1 MSKLSVRDADL
12 KNKKVLMRADFNVPI
27 DESGKIT
34 NDKRIQA
41 AVPTIKYILAQTGAS
56 LVLMSHMGRPKG
68 KVVASMSLEPV
79 AKRLS
84 EILGI
89 SVKFAA
95 DCVGT
100 EVQKTAASLKAGD
113 VLLLENLRFHPEEE
127 KNDDAFAKQL
137 ASPGEIF
144 VQDAFGAVH
153 RAHASTVGI
162 TKYVG
167 VSCTGLLVEKEIKF
181 LGEAMS
187 NPARP
192 FVAVIGGA
200 KVSDK
205 IAILDNL
212 ASKVDALVIGGA
224 MAYTFLLNKKV
235 GVGLSLVEKDKI
247 ATAGSIMEK
256 ALASKCRLLLPI
268 DHVIAQKIEKGAEHK
283 TTDGVEIPD
292 GWMGVDIGPSS
303 VARLAPVITGAKT
316 ILWNGPLGVF
326 EIDEFSGGT
335 VEVAKLVAAAT
346 QRGAVSVV
354 GGGDS
359 VSAVKKA
366 GLDKKITHI
375 STGGGASLE
384 YLEGKELPGIAALQ
398 DK

>member
-1 MSKLSVRDADL
+1 MGKLSVRDVDI
-12 KNKKVLMRADFNVPI
+12 KNKKVLMRADFNVPL

-41 AVPTIKYILAQTGAS
+41 AVPTINYIIEQSCAS
-56 LVLMSHMGRPKG
+56 LVLMSHLGRPKG
-68 KVVASMSLEPV
+68 KAVPSMSLAPV

-84 EILGI
+84 EALARE
-89 SVKFAA
+89 VKFVSE
-95 DCVGT
+95 CVGH
-100 EVQKTAASLKAGD
+100 EAEHAAASLKSGEI
-113 VLLLENLRFHPEEE
+113 LLLENLRFHPEEE
-127 KNDDAFAKQL
+127 KNDTEFAKKL
-137 ASPGEIF
+137 SKLGEVF
-144 VQDAFGAVH
+144 VQDAFGTVH

-162 TKYVG
+162 TEYMG
-167 VSCTGLLVEKEIKF
+167 VSCMGFLVEKEIKF
-181 LGEAMS
+181 LGEAMK

-192 FVAVIGGA
+192 FVAIIGGA

-205 IAILDNL
+205 IALLENL
-212 ASKVDALVIGGA
+212 ADKVDALVIGGA
-224 MAYTFLLNKKV
+224 MAYTFMLNKKI
-235 GVGLSLVEKDKI
+235 GAGLSLVEKDKV
-247 ATAGSIMEK
+247 AMAGAILEK
-256 ALASKCRLLLPI
+256 ALASKCRVLLPI
-268 DHVIAQKIEKGAEHK
+268 DHIIAQKIEKGAEHK

-292 GWMGVDIGPSS
+292 GWLGVDIGPSS
-303 VARLAPVITGAKT
+303 VARLSSIITGAKT

-326 EIDEFSGGT
+326 EIDEFSKGT
-335 VEVAKLVAAAT
+335 FEVAKLVASAT
-346 QRGAVSVV
+346 QKGAVSIV

-384 YLEGKELPGIAALQ
+384 FLEGKELPGIAALK